1 MHILPEDVVLTE
13 LAEIFLLPL
22 SVLTTLIIVGLLL
35 RRTLPRYVLT
45 ELTRW
50 FLISLSVLTS
60 LMIVGLLVRDGLKLG
75 LPPEK
80 IIYLIPFVLPDALRV
95 AIPVTLLLATTV
107 VYSRMAGE
115 NEVLALKAQGIS
127 PMAILWPLIFLSF
140 ALSLVTVWL
149 NDTAVSWGRRGAQQ
163 VVIESVEDIV
173 YGMLRREGGY
183 SSSSFSINVTS
194 VEEHRLINP
203 VVWIQRHGKG
213 EGVSVTAAEAE
224 LHTDREK
231 GELLITVRKGKVE
244 IQGRRQQGY
253 RFPDVETFHIPL
265 RDASRTD
272 RRARRP
278 ADLPLREITVE
289 TRQQLE
295 AIDLYEQELA
305 ARAAFQ
311 MLSGDFHAL
320 RGPEWEVES
329 LALKGMRKR
338 LHLLRTEPPR
348 RWSAGFCCLFFA
360 WVGAPMAMR
369 RRNGEA
375 LTAFFLCFLPILAIY
390 YPILMGMV
398 DSAKHGT
405 MPAAWVWAGNVLLAL
420 WGAFLLR
427 KVLRY

>member
-1 MHILPEDVVLTE
+1 MH
-13 LAEIFLLPL
+13 
-22 SVLTTLIIVGLLL
+22 
-35 RRTLPRYVLT
+35 TLPRYVLT
-45 ELTRW
+45 ELTKW
-50 FLISLSVLTS
+50 FLLSLGVLTT
-60 LMIVGLLVRDGLKLG
+60 LMIVGLLIRDGLKLG

-80 IIYLIPFVLPDALRV
+80 IFYLIPYVLPDALRV

-107 VYSRMAGE
+107 VYSRMAGD

-127 PMAILWPLIFLSF
+127 PMAILWPLIVLSF
-140 ALSLVTVWL
+140 VLSLVTVWL
-149 NDTAVSWGRRGAQQ
+149 NDKAVSWGRRGAQQ

-194 VEEHRLINP
+194 VEGHRLINP
-203 VVWIQRHGKG
+203 VVWIQRQGKG
-213 EGVSVTAAEAE
+213 QGVSITAAEAE
-224 LHTDREK
+224 LHSDREK
-231 GELLITVRKGKVE
+231 GQLLITVRQGRVE
-244 IQGRRQQGY
+244 IEGKRQQGY
-253 RFPDVETFHIPL
+253 RFPDVETIPIPL

-272 RRARRP
+272 RRTRRP
-278 ADLPLREITVE
+278 ADLPLREITDE
-289 TRQQLE
+289 ISNQEKAL
-295 AIDLYEQELA
+295 DSYEQELA

-320 RGPEWEVES
+320 SGPEWEVQAGVAE
-329 LALKGMRKR
+329 GMRRR

-348 RWSAGFCCLFFA
+348 RWSAGFSCLFFA

-369 RRNGEA
+369 RKNGEA
-375 LTAFFLCFLPILAIY
+375 LTTFCLCFLPILAVY

-405 MPAAWVWAGNVLLAL
+405 MPALCVWAGNVLLAL
-420 WGAFLLR
+420 WGALLLR